1 MNKCPNLDWKRHK
14 NIPVKLILRPSGFS
28 REAVNKPIPHNLQ
41 NTTTAY
47 LKCKCKCIFHWI
59 PGKDPFRKSVFKYRL
74 REWIS
79 IYLKLLYGSI
89 HSSRVATF
97 FTSTCLFSSRGRLF
111 PFISNFSIGSL
122 SEIPWESGIR
132 TRFSFRNLWR
142 KKRKSCR
149 NFCEVHSEVNS
160 SDLVTLYLLAGSGIC
175 AFQV

>member
-1 MNKCPNLDWKRHK
+1 M
-14 NIPVKLILRPSGFS
+14 
-28 REAVNKPIPHNLQ
+28 Q
-41 NTTTAY
+41 T
-47 LKCKCKCIFHWI
+47 CIFHWI

-111 PFISNFSIGSL
+111 PFISNFSMGSL

-149 NFCEVHSEVNS
+149 NFCEVHSEVKS
-160 SDLVTLYLLAGSGIC
+160 SDLVTLYLLGLCLHFPFRFPSAPSNSHFSLTLVC
-175 AFQV
+175 SKNYESF